1 MGSQKRRIVGKS
13 QPVLVT
19 INSMIFI
26 RIRRREEEEELPI
39 DSHQHLSEGF
49 GGAAVCGID
58 TACGAVRLGVEG
70 SALIGEAPNA
80 APRSTDGRST
90 DGRSTDPLN

>member
-80 APRSTDGRST
+80 APRSTN
-90 DGRSTDPLN
+90 GRSTDPLN